1 MSSHSGPVVVGYDG
15 SEASRAALHWA
26 TAQAVRERAPLR
38 MVQSYELVVAMGPS
52 PGAVVPL
59 EALQAAHEQELESVA
74 EGIRLRNPGLVVTVA
89 LVHNPAAVTLVTESE
104 TARTVV
110 IGTRGLGGWSGL
122 LVGSTSV
129 QVAAHAQCPV
139 VVVPADVRPR
149 AREKATVVVGV
160 DGSKTSADAIAFAF
174 DQAEATG
181 AKVLAVHAWHSPAS
195 TYDGGLGPLMFD
207 PAEVEE
213 VSRVLVAESIA
224 GAVADHPDV
233 EVETRLISGQRAR
246 ALLMAAES
254 ADLLVVGSRGRGGF
268 AGLLLGSVSQ
278 GVLHHAHC
286 PVAIVR

>member
-1 MSSHSGPVVVGYDG
+1 MASHTGPVVVGYDG
-15 SEASRAALHWA
+15 SDASRAALQWA
-26 TAQAVRERAPLR
+26 TEQAVRARAPLR
-38 MVQSYELVVAMGPS
+38 IVQCYELVIAIRPT
-52 PGAVVPL
+52 PGAAVPL
-59 EALQAAHEQELESVA
+59 DALRAAHEQGLESVA
-74 EGIRLRNPGLVVTVA
+74 ESLRLRNPGLVVTVA
-89 LVHNPAAVTLVTESE
+89 LMHDPPAMSLVAESE
-104 TARTVV
+104 QARAVV

-122 LVGSTSV
+122 LLGSTSV
-129 QVAAHAQCPV
+129 QVAAHARCPV

-149 AREKATVVVGV
+149 AREEATVVVGV
-160 DGSKTSADAIAFAF
+160 DGSKTSADAIAFAV

-207 PAEVEE
+207 QEQIEE
-213 VSRVLVAESIA
+213 ASRVLIAESIA

-233 EVETRLISGQRAR
+233 EVETRLIGGQPAR
-246 ALLMAAES
+246 ALLIAAGS

>member
-1 MSSHSGPVVVGYDG
+1 MSSHTGPVVVGYDG
-15 SEASRAALHWA
+15 SEASRAALQWA
-26 TAQAVRERAPLR
+26 TAQAVRGRAPLR
-38 MVQSYELVVAMGPS
+38 IVQSYELVVAMRPS

-59 EALQAAHEQELESVA
+59 EELQAAHKQGLESVA
-74 EGIRLRNPGLVVTVA
+74 ESIRLRNPGLVVSSV
-89 LVHNPAAVTLVTESE
+89 LVHEPAAVTLVTESE
-104 TARTVV
+104 AARTVV

-160 DGSKTSADAIAFAF
+160 DGSKISAEAIAFAF

-207 PAEVEE
+207 PVEIE
-213 VSRVLVAESIA
+213 EASRVLVAESIA

>member
-1 MSSHSGPVVVGYDG
+1 MSSHTGPVVVGYDG
-15 SEASRAALHWA
+15 SEASRAALQWA

-38 MVQSYELVVAMGPS
+38 IVQSYELVVAMRPS
-52 PGAVVPL
+52 PGAVVSL
-59 EALQAAHEQELESVA
+59 EELQAAHKQGLESVA
-74 EGIRLRNPGLVVTVA
+74 ESIRLRNPGLVVSSV
-89 LVHNPAAVTLVTESE
+89 LVPEPAAVTLVTESE

-149 AREKATVVVGV
+149 ARETATVVVGV
-160 DGSKTSADAIAFAF
+160 DGSKISAEAIAFAF

-207 PAEVEE
+207 PVEIE
-213 VSRVLVAESIA
+213 EASRVLVAESIA